1 MKAQLSKNTLFN
13 FFSGHA
19 SPLQKKLIEEWLKE
33 IKNRELFYEW
43 MEEWEGEH
51 PQFLPGTEEALKS
64 YLFQLESSPLP
75 LSNPS
80 LPAFVKKKSS
90 SLPWLKYAAA
100 IVFIVT
106 AAFFLS
112 KGNITH
118 AYYRTAFGE
127 VREIELPDGSI
138 VTLNANSVLRIP
150 RFGFGTL
157 SREVYLEGE
166 AEFSVV
172 HTKDDQKFLV
182 HTRDQLE
189 VEVLGT
195 EFIVYSRRCRDSKV
209 VLNKGKVLLRST
221 NDTVRQQMVIK
232 PGDVVTIRKGV
243 FKVKEKQPVQVHA
256 AWKDHLFIFDK
267 TALKDVAFEIE
278 ENFGVDVQIPDSLLA
293 NRELTGTYEAENAD
307 ELLTAIITVLDIR
320 VSQRGKRITL
330 NAKQ

>member
-33 IKNRELFYEW
+33 TENRELFYEW

-51 PQFLPGTEEALKS
+51 PQFLPNTEEALKS
-64 YLFQLESSPLP
+64 YLFQLKSAPLP
-75 LSNPS
+75 LSDPS
-80 LPAFVKKKSS
+80 LPAIIKKKSPS
-90 SLPWLKYAAA
+90 FRWLKYAAVIA
-100 IVFIVT
+100 FMLA

-112 KGNITH
+112 KGTITH
-118 AYYRTAFGE
+118 ARYRTAFGE
-127 VREIELPDGSI
+127 VREIELPDGST
-138 VTLNANSVLRIP
+138 VTLNANSVLKIP

-182 HTRDQLE
+182 HTQDQLE

-195 EFIVYSRRCRDSKV
+195 EFIVYSRGRGSKV

-221 NDTVRQQMVIK
+221 NDTVRQQMVIR

-256 AWKDHLFIFDK
+256 AWKDHLFVFDK

-293 NRELTGTYEAENAD
+293 KRELTGTYEAENAD

-330 NAKQ
+330 NAK